1 MDRISA
7 LRNVERALAAYEA
20 GEVSLPELEQEV
32 RGVLRGYATEYGE
45 GSAWLARGDERVD
58 GLVVVATSRSA
69 ARERAAAAVDDP
81 VTVEVEPL
89 AEPGA
94 EGDDPPGPG

>member
-7 LRNVERALAAYEA
+7 LRNVERALAEYEA
-20 GEVSLPELEQEV
+20 GERTLPELEREV
-32 RGVLRGYATEYGE
+32 RGVLRSYATEYGE
-45 GSAWLARGDERVD
+45 GSAWRARGDERVD

-81 VTVEVEPL
+81 VTVEVESL
-89 AEPGA
+89 EEPGD
-94 EGDDPPGPG
+94 GDGTAGPG